1 MTRDAND
8 QPDTSAA
15 DAPDDSKGVPDPRD
29 TDHPAGEDHA
39 KRNQEN
45 EPVA

>member
-1 MTRDAND
+1 MTRDAEN
-8 QPDTSAA
+8 QPDPSSE
-15 DAPDDSKGVPDPRD
+15 DAPDEAKGIPDPRD
-29 TDHPAGEDHA
+29 TDHPAGDDHA